1 MFRGDEERGA
11 RYSDVF
17 LRLDASQDSEESH
30 ELTKSRE
37 RAAIAAQSDGPVY
50 LGAGYYDHSIPT
62 QAERFVLEIEFHRQS
77 SRLNAAIGREFED
90 ALNGCHA
97 AVCRLTGTSH
107 TEISIYCG
115 GSALGRGAV
124 LASRATGRR
133 LILASESLGHD
144 RLSELNRIA
153 RTVSL
158 EVRAVESRDGLVDV
172 NALRKTLYAEGD
184 RVAATIVGY
193 PNFYGLLERL
203 GQISES
209 VKANGS
215 LLMLTVDPVV
225 LAALRSPADWGA
237 DITVCDAHTAPIHST
252 EGYARLGFIAC
263 SDYFF
268 NATGSGEVFRALRDD
283 EMKDVRMLGALRTL
297 THLAYTEPREL
308 RRASE
313 RSRLAAQYARQSLL
327 EAGFSF
333 QHAAPFWREF
343 AVKTRDPKGMLAYL
357 DKWGIVGGY
366 ELPDG
371 ILLAFTEKRSVDEI
385 DELVYFMKR
394 FEFEEGRASS

>member
-1 MFRGDEERGA
+1 METKNDGA

-17 LRLDASQDSEESH
+17 LCLDALKEPGEGR

-37 RAAIAAQSDGPVY
+37 RAAIAAQSDDPVY
-50 LGAGYYDHSIPT
+50 LGAGYYDHLIPT
-62 QAERFVLEIEFHRQS
+62 QAERLVAEIEFHRQS
-77 SRLNAAIGREFED
+77 SRLSALIGRDFEN
-90 ALNGCHA
+90 ALNGCNA
-97 AVCRLTGTSH
+97 AVRRLTGASH
-107 TEISIYCG
+107 AEISVYFG
-115 GSALGRGAV
+115 GSALCRGAT

-133 LILASESLGHD
+133 LILASESLGAP
-144 RLSELNRIA
+144 RLAELCA
-153 RTVSL
+153 AASAASL
-158 EVRAVESRDGLVDV
+158 EVRAVESRNGLVDV
-172 NALRKTLYAEGD
+172 NALRKTLYTEGD

-209 VKANGS
+209 VKAIGA
-215 LLMLTVDPVV
+215 LLMLTVDPVA

-237 DITVCDAHTAPIHST
+237 DITVCDAHTAPIHSS
-252 EGYARLGFIAC
+252 EGDARLGFIAC

-268 NATGSGEVFRALRDD
+268 KATSSVDVFRTLRDD
-283 EMKDVRMLGALRTL
+283 EMKGARMRGALRTL
-297 THLAYTEPREL
+297 AHLAYTEPQEL
-308 RRASE
+308 RRVSE
-313 RSRLAAQYARQSLL
+313 RSRRAAQYARQSLL
-327 EAGFSF
+327 KAGFRF
-333 QHAAPFWREF
+333 QHEAPFWREF

-394 FEFEEGRASS
+394 FEFEEGRESS

>member
-1 MFRGDEERGA
+1 METKNDGA

-17 LRLDASQDSEESH
+17 LRLDALKEPGEAR

-50 LGAGYYDHSIPT
+50 LGAGYYDHLIPT
-62 QAERFVLEIEFHRQS
+62 QAERLVSEIEFHRQS
-77 SRLNAAIGREFED
+77 SRLNALIGRDFEN
-90 ALNGCHA
+90 ALNGCNA
-97 AVCRLTGTSH
+97 AVCRLTGASH
-107 TEISIYCG
+107 AEISVYCG
-115 GSALGRGAV
+115 GSALCRGAT

-133 LILASESLGHD
+133 LILASESLGGS
-144 RLSELNRIA
+144 RLAELRGVA
-153 RTVSL
+153 SAASL
-158 EVRAVESRDGLVDV
+158 EVRTVESRNGLVDV
-172 NALRKTLYAEGD
+172 DALRKTLYAEGD

-193 PNFYGLLERL
+193 PNFYGL

-209 VKANGS
+209 VKAIGA
-215 LLMLTVDPVV
+215 LLMLTVDPVA

-237 DITVCDAHTAPIHST
+237 DITVCDAHTAPIHSS
-252 EGYARLGFIAC
+252 EGDARLGFIAC

-268 NATGSGEVFRALRDD
+268 NAASSSDVFRTLRDD
-283 EMKDVRMLGALRTL
+283 EMKGARMRGALRTL
-297 THLAYTEPREL
+297 AHLAYTEPREL

-394 FEFEEGRASS
+394 FEFEEGRESS